1 MRRDQEGLRV
11 GRSKEKQAESCQEL
25 DRALCFGGEVNAKYI
40 WKAVSLA
47 VALIDSAPRTEL
59 TSHQIY
65 FALL

>member
-1 MRRDQEGLRV
+1 MWAEARRSRQKAAKSWFE
-11 GRSKEKQAESCQEL
+11 
-25 DRALCFGGEVNAKYI
+25 LCFGGEVNAKYI

-47 VALIDSAPRTEL
+47 VALVDSAPRTEL